1 MTKRV
6 VSDHLRFGVGEF
18 TRIPPPIRSGVDRI
32 ELSEFTHIVSAG
44 GENFVKSV
52 FTSAERDYC
61 EARIDRLATR
71 FAAKEAMTKAL
82 GTGIR
87 GLSLRE
93 IEVVSAPNGQPEM
106 RLHDRAYERALSLG
120 IIAISVSLTHTSSM
134 AEAFVVTLTDAL
146 SPAFIPP
153 QFQEEMY
160 LGQFKAFSQ

>member
-6 VSDHLRFGVGEF
+6 VSEQLRFGVGEF
-18 TRIPPPIRSGVDRI
+18 TRVPPPIRSGVDRV
-32 ELSEFTHIVSAG
+32 ELSKFTHIVNTA
-44 GENFVKSV
+44 GENFIKSV

-61 EARIDRLATR
+61 EARIGRLATR

-93 IEVVSAPNGQPEM
+93 IEVISAPNGQPEM

-134 AEAFVVTLTDAL
+134 AEAFVVTLTDVF
-146 SPAFIPP
+146 PTIFITP

-160 LGQFKAFSQ
+160 LGRFKAFSQ